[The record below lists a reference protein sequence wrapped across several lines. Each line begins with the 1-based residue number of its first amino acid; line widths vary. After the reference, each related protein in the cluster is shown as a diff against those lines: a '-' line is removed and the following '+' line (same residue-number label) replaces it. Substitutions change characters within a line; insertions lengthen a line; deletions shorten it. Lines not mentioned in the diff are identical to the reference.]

1 MGNVT
6 RSQRQNIKTLD
17 GNGLSVFVDGT
28 SGELMIKDIRGNV
41 QKVSDYINGG
51 GSSILTADIPVV
63 LSGTKSLG
71 KYTNGQTIP
80 CEGWTFQE
88 LMEDI
93 ALEYVNPA
101 FTSFTV
107 SGQSTTIEVG
117 VTLSGSKTFNWAI
130 TENSGDVNTI
140 DIFDNTASATLL
152 AGTPNDGTQAVVI
165 NTIQLN
171 SNNATQSWRG
181 IANNDTGSNVNS
193 NNFVVTSLFY
203 RYWGATATLPANPA
217 DGTANR
223 VYAEAL
229 PSRAFKTN
237 GTNTFTLV
245 TGTVQTRFVVILPPS
260 VTITNVIDTTNLN
273 ANLTSDYIL
282 SSLTVKDAGGTDR
295 SFNMYVYETS
305 IPYSTSANHVIT
317 TN

>member
-1 MGNVT
+1 MNELIK
-6 RSQRQNIKTLD
+6 SQRQNIRTD
-17 GNGLSVFVDGT
+17 EGNGLSIFVDGT
-28 SGELMIKDIRGNV
+28 TGELMLKDIRGNV
-41 QKVSDYINGG
+41 QRASDYLNTGG
-51 GSSILTADIPVV
+51 NVVLTADIPVV

-80 CEGWTFQE
+80 CEGWTFQQ

-101 FTSFTV
+101 FTAFTV
-107 SGQSTTIEVG
+107 AGQATTIEVG
-117 VTLSGSKTFNWAI
+117 TTLSGSKTFNWAI

-140 DIFDNTASATLL
+140 DIFDNTANATLL
-152 AGTPNDGTQAVVI
+152 AGTPNDGTQAVAI
-165 NTIQLN
+165 TTIQLN
-171 SNNATQSWRG
+171 ANNANQSWKG
-181 IANNDTGSNVNS
+181 IANNDTGSDVDS

-203 RYWGATATLPANPA
+203 RYWGATATLPANPS

-223 VYAEAL
+223 IYAEAL

-237 GTNTFTLV
+237 GVNTFTLV
-245 TGTVQTRFVVILPPS
+245 TGTVQTKFVVILPPS
-260 VTITNVIDTTNLN
+260 ITITSVIDTTNLN

-295 SFNMYVYETS
+295 TFNMYTYETS